1 MLSALV
7 VRLLGQILDGLVVAR
22 LPFEAPSVLKNL
34 VSYHLVDKDVNCVSA
49 PFLFVLMFITFKQFV
64 RKFMILNIPRLNK
77 QGDNTFSIPR
87 RMLFKN
93 TSGPNS
99 SSSDDSTIT
108 LVCQMLSWWYG
119 IYSVYKALKKY
130 KSIKY
135 TVSITRIVSRMTG
148 YMCAMWLP
156 KPMRYLM
163 YGSFA
168 RVYGINMKE
177 VEVEDF
183 GHYETFTKFF
193 TRRLKKDARPIQE
206 PENKKTMC
214 SPCDGRVLT
223 CGKINSQYSTIDCV
237 KGRSYRLDE
246 FMLGYQGDDHNE
258 SEGEDKTPNNSE
270 IKAMLDKVKSR
281 GNELFYMVI
290 YLSPADYHRF
300 HSPAVHSGDYR
311 RHIVGYLS
319 PVKPSHVNKYKDVFK
334 NNERVNIYGKWEQ
347 GFYFESAVGATN
359 VGSIKLDFDEEVLTN
374 RPVPFYPYFEDKNYV
389 KGLSAEK
396 ASPLGGYLQSS
407 DEDLLRT
414 NKYKD
419 SSLSF
424 AKGEM
429 TGRFEMGSTIVL
441 IFEADSNT
449 SLNITEGQKLSLGE
463 EIVSYKRKAE

>member
-1 MLSALV
+1 
-7 VRLLGQILDGLVVAR
+7 
-22 LPFEAPSVLKNL
+22 
-34 VSYHLVDKDVNCVSA
+34 
-49 PFLFVLMFITFKQFV
+49 
-64 RKFMILNIPRLNK
+64 
-77 QGDNTFSIPR
+77 
-87 RMLFKN
+87 MLFKN
-93 TSGPNS
+93 TFGSNSG

-108 LVCQMLSWWYG
+108 LLCQMLSWWYS
-119 IYSVYKALKKY
+119 IYSIYKALKKY
-130 KSIKY
+130 KSLKY
-135 TVSITRIVSRMTG
+135 TVSITRNASRLAG

-156 KPMRYLM
+156 KPLRYIM

-168 RVYGINMKE
+168 KFYGINMKE

-193 TRRLKKDARPIQE
+193 TRHLKKGVRPIHE
-206 PENKKTMC
+206 PNNTKSMC

-223 CGKINSQYSTIDCV
+223 CGKINSEYSTIDCV

-246 FMLGYQGDDHNE
+246 FMLGFQGEDHNNDNCQ
-258 SEGEDKTPNNSE
+258 EDKTPNNSE
-270 IKAMLDKVKSR
+270 IKSLLEKVKSR
-281 GNELFYMVI
+281 GNDLYYSVI

-319 PVKPSHVNKYKDVFK
+319 PVKPSHVNKHKDVFK
-334 NNERVNIYGKWEQ
+334 NNERVNIFGRWEQ

-359 VGSIKLDFDEEVLTN
+359 VGSIKLDFDEDVLTN
-374 RPVPFYPYFEDKNYV
+374 RTVPVYPYFEDKNYV

-396 ASPLGGYLQSS
+396 ASPIGKYLNSS
-407 DEDLLRT
+407 EDEIAPT

-424 AKGEM
+424 LKGEM

-441 IFEADSNT
+441 IFEADSST
-449 SLNITEGQKLSLGE
+449 SLNIEEGQKLSLGE
-463 EIVSYKRKAE
+463 EIVSYKQKGE